1 MKTFAIATLVIAT
14 AAFSFTSVAAH
25 ADGFKIP
32 PVGTKV
38 DPGFKTPKG
47 PLQVGQINPGVFKNP
62 KSTGPKWNIPP
73 LKGGPAPF
81 PGPGPAPA
89 PKGGMSDGDALAL
102 GLGLA
107 TVGVIAAAAASSHSA
122 AAYDDDGCWY
132 EKQLRHKKSG
142 KAYYKKVLVCE

>member
-32 PVGTKV
+32 PVGTKI

-47 PLQVGQINPGVFKNP
+47 PIKIGQRDPSVVKNPVFINPKF
-62 KSTGPKWNIPP
+62 PP
-73 LKGGPAPF
+73 VKPLPGGPLPVE
-81 PGPGPAPA
+81 PK
-89 PKGGMSDGDALAL
+89 PKGGLTNEEALAL
-102 GLGLA
+102 GLGVA
-107 TVGVIAAAAASSHSA
+107 TVGVIAAAAASQHNA

>member
-32 PVGTKV
+32 PIGQKV

-47 PLQVGQINPGVFKNP
+47 PVQVGQINPNVFKNP
-62 KSTGPKWNIPP
+62 KVINPKFKLPP
-73 LKGGPAPF
+73 LTGGPAPA
-81 PGPGPAPA
+81 PAPA
-89 PKGGMSDGDALAL
+89 PKGGLSNDEALAL
-102 GLGLA
+102 GLGVA
-107 TVGVIAAAAASSHSA
+107 TVGVIAAAAASQHSA

-132 EKQLRHKKSG
+132 EKQLRYKKSG

>member
-1 MKTFAIATLVIAT
+1 MKTFAIATFVIAT

-32 PVGTKV
+32 PVGTKI

-62 KSTGPKWNIPP
+62 KPTGPKWNIPP
-73 LKGGPAPF
+73 LKGGPAP
-81 PGPGPAPA
+81 A
-89 PKGGMSDGDALAL
+89 PKGGLSDGDALA
-102 GLGLA
+102 LGLA

-142 KAYYKKVLVCE
+142 KACYKKVLVCE

>member
-14 AAFSFTSVAAH
+14 AAFSFTSVAAR

-32 PVGTKV
+32 PVGTKI

-62 KSTGPKWNIPP
+62 TSPGPKFKFPP
-73 LKGGPAPF
+73 VKGGPAPF

-102 GLGLA
+102 GLGIA
-107 TVGVIAAAAASSHSA
+107 TVGVIAAAAASQHSA
-122 AAYDDDGCWY
+122 AAYDDDCWY
-132 EKQLRHKKSG
+132 EKQLRYKKSG

>member
-32 PVGTKV
+32 PAGQKI

-62 KSTGPKWNIPP
+62 GLVKPKFPVKP
-73 LKGGPAPF
+73 LPGGPLPVE
-81 PGPGPAPA
+81 PK
-89 PKGGMSDGDALAL
+89 PKGGLTNEEALAL
-102 GLGLA
+102 GLGVA
-107 TVGVIAAAAASSHSA
+107 TVGVIAAAAASQHRA

-132 EKQLRHKKSG
+132 EKQLRYKKSG

>member
-14 AAFSFTSVAAH
+14 AAFSFTSVAAR

-32 PVGTKV
+32 PIGQKV

-62 KSTGPKWNIPP
+62 KSPGPKFKLPP
-73 LKGGPAPF
+73 MSG
-81 PGPGPAPA
+81 GPAPA
-89 PKGGMSDGDALAL
+89 PAPGPKGGMSNGDALAL

-107 TVGVIAAAAASSHSA
+107 TVGVIAAAAASQHS
-122 AAYDDDGCWY
+122 AYDDECWY
-132 EKQLRHKKSG
+132 EKQLRYKKSG
-142 KAYYKKVLVCE
+142 KAYFKKVLVCE